1 MTSGFIFGS
10 VVLVPLLDWS
20 VDATDVLVEVTGIF
34 SIEALVEVVGILV
47 VEDNCAV
54 SVDDL
59 IVEFDWTITVVD
71 ETAST
76 IQHI

>member
-1 MTSGFIFGS
+1 MTFLFGS

-34 SIEALVEVVGILV
+34 VVEDALVEVVGTFV
-47 VEDNCAV
+47 VEDESAV

-59 IVEFDWTITVVD
+59 IV
-71 ETAST
+71 
-76 IQHI
+76 

>member
-20 VDATDVLVEVTGIF
+20 VDATD
-34 SIEALVEVVGILV
+34 ALVEVVGIFI
-47 VEDNCAV
+47 VEDALVEVVGIFVVKVDGAV

-59 IVEFDWTITVVD
+59 IV
-71 ETAST
+71 
-76 IQHI
+76 